1 MKKEIV
7 YVDMDNVL
15 VDFPWGID
23 QLSEETKKKYG
34 DELDEIPGFFA
45 DLPPIDGAVNAFHE
59 LSKHYD
65 TYILSTA
72 PWGNPSAW
80 TDKLLWVKKHLPDK
94 GYKRLILSHNK
105 NLNYGDYLIDDRT
118 ANGADEFPG
127 EHIQLGSEAYPDW
140 DAVLDYLLD

>member
-1 MKKEIV
+1 MEKEIV

-34 DELDEIPGFFA
+34 DELDEIPGFFS
-45 DLPPIDGAVNAFHE
+45 DLPPIDGAIDAFYKLRE
-59 LSKHYD
+59 HYD

-72 PWGNPSAW
+72 PWNNPSAW

-105 NLNYGDYLIDDRT
+105 NLNHGDYLIDDRT
-118 ANGADEFPG
+118 ANGAGEFPG
-127 EHIQLGSEAYPDW
+127 EHIQLGSESYPDW